1 MAGLGCRQQQNLTSG
16 PSVSIIEQATKRLE
30 QLRQAGVDLPWQ
42 QLGGALAPTTTES
55 EARGSR
61 SMPPEAPVAK
71 VAEPSTAS
79 ALPRSSKAVQLD
91 LHRLAQEVLLVPGHD
106 RHELAAEF
114 RGIKRPIVA
123 NLASSS
129 NAAIPGSN
137 LIVVTSAVPGE
148 GKTFC
153 AINLAL
159 SLAAEVDKTVLL
171 VDADVLKPTV
181 ARRLGIDVQA
191 GLLDVLANSKIDLA
205 DVLLKTNIPK
215 FTLLPSGAP
224 RAESAELLAG
234 GNMKQLFDELSHRY
248 PDRIIIVDAPPL
260 LPTTEARTLASR
272 AGQVVMVVGAGST
285 SQSLVTQ
292 AFEAIE
298 GCRNVMSILN
308 RRSGILRNYGNGY
321 GYGD

>member
-1 MAGLGCRQQQNLTSG
+1 MDRLGRREQQDLTFG
-16 PSVSIIEQATKRLE
+16 PAVSIIEQATKRLE
-30 QLRQAGVDLPWQ
+30 QLRQAGVELPWQ
-42 QLGGALAPTTTES
+42 QLGGALAPTGADTGAHGT
-55 EARGSR
+55 R
-61 SMPPEAPVAK
+61 P
-71 VAEPSTAS
+71 EPSEVPGLKAADRPS
-79 ALPRSSKAVQLD
+79 ALSRSSKIVQLD
-91 LHRLAQEVLLVPGHD
+91 LPRLAKEILLVPGHD
-106 RHELAAEF
+106 RQELAAEF

-159 SLAAEVDKTVLL
+159 SLAAEVDRTVLL

-181 ARRLGIDVQA
+181 ARRLGIEVHA
-191 GLLDVLANSKIDLA
+191 GLLDVLADPTIDLA
-205 DVLLKTNIPK
+205 DVLLKTNVPK
-215 FTLLPSGAP
+215 FTVLPSGTP
-224 RAESAELLAG
+224 RADSAELLAG
-234 GNMKQLFDELSHRY
+234 GHMKQLFDELSQRY

-272 AGQVVMVVGAGST
+272 AGQVVMVVGAGGT

-292 AFEAIE
+292 AFAAVD
-298 GCRNVMSILN
+298 GCMNVMSILN